1 MRTQIS
7 AIHFNAHES
16 LKVFAEQ
23 EVQRLLKLADDIIN
37 CEIEYSFNKSEK
49 RANIHIKLWG
59 TVMNASEA
67 SEDFKK
73 STVLA
78 VDKLEIQVKK
88 FKGKLKAKH

>member
-7 AIHFNAHES
+7 AIHFKAHDS

-23 EVQRLLKLADDIIN
+23 EVQRLLKLSDDIIN

-49 RANIHIKLWG
+49 RANIHVKLG
-59 TVMNASEA
+59 GAVLNASEA
-67 SEDFKK
+67 TEDFKK

-78 VDKLEIQVKK
+78 VDKLETQVKK